1 MEGDGWVGRGV
12 LAGNARHVEAHTL
25 RKLGGGGGQRG
36 VGTSR
41 ARRESETVTDFLPGC
56 GRSCL
61 AAALSQEVVQDGT
74 VRAICNSSPWQGP
87 HRRHSL
93 PIHMK
98 LVQGERGPE
107 WFC

>member
-1 MEGDGWVGRGV
+1 M
-12 LAGNARHVEAHTL
+12 N
-25 RKLGGGGGQRG
+25 GGGLGWH
-36 VGTSR
+36 GTSR
-41 ARRESETVTDFLPGC
+41 HTHCESSAAAASAVRALAVRGETVTDFLPGC
-56 GRSCL
+56 GRSRL